1 MTRTIIIGDVHG
13 MLRELESLLGRL
25 QPTPGDTA
33 VFVGDLVDKGPD
45 SVGVVRRVREL
56 ADTVPVSARRGQPR
70 GQAPK
75 VPSESDRATR
85 SGSGPSRTAT

>member
-56 ADTVPVSARRGQPR
+56 ADTVP
-70 GQAPK
+70 
-75 VPSESDRATR
+75 SESDRATR